1 MGSLSDMRIE
11 PLVGDKEALQR
22 SETHATPKA
31 SSRLQL
37 MLRRWH
43 TRRAL
48 LQLSDHELRDVGS
61 AGKRRARKAAS
72 RSGGLDRFQASSLS
86 LCHSMPNASKG
97 ERKCLPPG
105 NVMCGTLANRSKR
118 PLCWPLMASP
128 SSRAARWVAFSPW
141 PA

>member
-1 MGSLSDMRIE
+1 MGSLSDVRIE

-48 LQLSDHELRDVGS
+48 LQLSDHELRDVGLS
-61 AGKRRARKAAS
+61 WQEARS
-72 RSGGLDRFQASSLS
+72 EG
-86 LCHSMPNASKG
+86 
-97 ERKCLPPG
+97 RKPFW
-105 NVMCGTLANRSKR
+105 R
-118 PLCWPLMASP
+118 P
-128 SSRAARWVAFSPW
+128 
-141 PA
+141 